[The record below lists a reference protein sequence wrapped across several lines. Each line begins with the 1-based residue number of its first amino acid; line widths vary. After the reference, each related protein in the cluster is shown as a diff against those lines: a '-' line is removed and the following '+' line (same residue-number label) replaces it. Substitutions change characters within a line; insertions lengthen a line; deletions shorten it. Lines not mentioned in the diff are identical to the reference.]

1 MPGIS
6 PKLPLVKDPVD
17 GFLLTKSY
25 REAIKQNFKML
36 MLTSPGERMMEP
48 DFGVGLRRFLFEPFD
63 SFVFDDIEEK
73 IYEQVQE
80 YMPFIEIVNIVFND
94 PQKEEYENLLGIQI
108 DYFITPI
115 GEMATLDFFPS

>member
-94 PQKEEYENLLGIQI
+94 PQTEEYENLLGIQI